1 MTTANWSSKD
11 SEMSLVDFSSLA
23 LLVKQATINKAIL
36 MDHQMLSAIS
46 TVTFKSNLEPSLL

>member
-11 SEMSLVDFSSLA
+11 LKMSLVDFSSLA
-23 LLVKQATINKAIL
+23 LLVKQATINIAIL